1 MIKTLTVTD
10 FLSESEIGEA
20 RKLYKEHAGTGGF
33 NAVVVDEIIRP
44 NIQRINATLGGSTD
58 ARYLGFA
65 VEQFLSNEG
74 KS

>member
-1 MIKTLTVTD
+1 MIKTVTVTD

-33 NAVVVDEIIRP
+33 NAVVVAEIIGP
-44 NIQRINATLGGSTD
+44 NIERINAKLGGSSH

-65 VEQFLSNEG
+65 VEHFLSKEG
-74 KS
+74 KL